1 MPFPAWRRCL
11 GLAPGAGLLAA
22 VLLVASP
29 AMAQTYDGD
38 WAGAL
43 NVGGQTLHLVL
54 HVKTEGGTSSATMD
68 SPDQGATIPSSA
80 VKTDGGELSILF
92 LSIGG
97 EFKAKLS
104 PDGQNLTGT
113 WTQGATMPL
122 TMTKKAA
129 K

>member
-1 MPFPAWRRCL
+1 MSFAAWRPRL
-11 GLAPGAGLLAA
+11 GLAPRACLLVA
-22 VLLVASP
+22 VLLVAAP

-54 HVKTEGGTSSATMD
+54 HVKTEGGTSNATMD
-68 SPDQGATIPSSA
+68 SLDQGATIPSSA

-104 PDGQNLTGT
+104 PDGTALSGT
-113 WTQGATMPL
+113 WTQGGTMPL